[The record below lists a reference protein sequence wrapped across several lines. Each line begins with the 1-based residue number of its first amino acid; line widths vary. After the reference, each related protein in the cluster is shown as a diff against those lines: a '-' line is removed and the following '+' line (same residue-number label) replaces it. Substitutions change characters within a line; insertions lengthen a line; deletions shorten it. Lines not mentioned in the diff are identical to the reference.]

1 MKRYLSFYLLLLFPC
16 VLVVSPGLAQN
27 QSPGLQFLNI
37 GPNARSLAISEAH
50 TAVLLGAENIFTNP
64 ANLVLQDQSNLGLA
78 YTLWL
83 GDSYNTQASFN
94 YKRENDAFG
103 VGILSSVV
111 DDITVRQQPGPALDD
126 FSVRYLALAGSY
138 SRRFGPV
145 AAGITGMYLF
155 EQFFE
160 QNASGFAFSAGVSTE
175 FLDRR
180 LRASAVLLN
189 YGEMNELNITSSEV
203 PAFFKTGLS
212 AQLIQFS
219 AIGTT
224 EIPLLVYV
232 SGDFVVP
239 VDQKRPDPA
248 TGNLIQIDPYG
259 AIGINAEVYE
269 LVTLRAGYRTGDTA
283 RPVSFGASI
292 NVKPIEFNYALVPF
306 ETGFGTVHSVS
317 LQYNFNL

>member
-1 MKRYLSFYLLLLFPC
+1 MKRYPSFYLLLL
-16 VLVVSPGLAQN
+16 LVMGMYATPAEAQN

-50 TAVLLGAENIFTNP
+50 TAVLLGAENVFTNP
-64 ANLVLQDQSNLGLA
+64 ANLVLQDQSNMGLA

-83 GDSYNTQASFN
+83 GDSYNTQASLN

-103 VGILSSVV
+103 FGILSSVV

-138 SRRFGPV
+138 SRLVGPV
-145 AAGITGMYLF
+145 AIGVTGMYLF

-160 QNASGFAFSAGVSTE
+160 QNASGFAFSAGISTE
-175 FLDRR
+175 FFDRR
-180 LRASAVLLN
+180 LRASAVMLN

-203 PAFFKTGLS
+203 PAFFKTGIS

-232 SGDFVVP
+232 SSDFVVP

-248 TGNLIQIDPYG
+248 TGNLIQVDPYAAFG
-259 AIGINAEVYE
+259 LNAEVYE

-283 RPVSFGASI
+283 RPFSFGATIS
-292 NVKPIEFNYALVPF
+292 VRPVEFNYALVPF
-306 ETGFGTVHSVS
+306 DTGFGTVHSIS

>member
-1 MKRYLSFYLLLLFPC
+1 MKRYPTIHLLILFSLFLY
-16 VLVVSPGLAQN
+16 VLPAVAQN

-50 TAVLLGAENIFTNP
+50 TAVLLGAENVFTNP
-64 ANLVLQDQSNLGLA
+64 ANLVLQDQSNLGVA

-83 GDSYNTQASFN
+83 GDSYNTQASIN

-103 VGILSSVV
+103 FGILSSVV

-138 SRRFGPV
+138 SRRIGPF

-160 QNASGFAFSAGVSTE
+160 QNASGFAFSAGISTE

-203 PAFFKTGLS
+203 PTFFKTGLS

-219 AIGTT
+219 ALGTT
-224 EIPLLVYV
+224 EIPLLVYL

-239 VDQKRPDPA
+239 VDQNKPDPA
-248 TGNLIQIDPYG
+248 TGNLIQVDPYG

-283 RPVSFGASI
+283 RPLSFGASI
-292 NVKPIEFNYALVPF
+292 NVKPIEFNYALIPF